1 MKMYSNAIMNDDI
14 NEVQS
19 GKTLI
24 WNSLYEDF
32 IFSFLENIDY
42 SECIEHGWKTSVVNQ
57 LLMLKS
63 NTMTELL
70 RSDLHI

>member
-1 MKMYSNAIMNDDI
+1 MNDDI

-42 SECIEHGWKTSVVNQ
+42 SECIEDGLKYFSCEPTVNVVKQYNDRVT
-57 LLMLKS
+57 KK
-63 NTMTELL
+63 
-70 RSDLHI
+70 

>member
-1 MKMYSNAIMNDDI
+1 MSDDI

-24 WNSLYEDF
+24 WNPLYEDS

-42 SECIEHGWKTSVVNQ
+42 SECIEDGLKNFSCKPIANVVKQYNDRV
-57 LLMLKS
+57 
-63 NTMTELL
+63 TEK
-70 RSDLHI
+70 